1 MREIKF
7 RGKSKETGEWIYGG
21 IAFGG
26 EEFNNTVYITNPK
39 YDGEQVYWMYE
50 VNPETVGQYTG
61 QKDKENNEVY
71 EDDIVEGLVMVQNDL
86 ITVRGLIKLIHG
98 RFVIAEHNCSLY
110 KFSNAL
116 GNGSDEITK
125 IGNKHENPEV
135 LNK

>member
-61 QKDKENNEVY
+61 IKDEDRQEIYEGDMVEFTYASINFTRRVVGTVKFKKGAYYVFFHQRQRLLRECNE
-71 EDDIVEGLVMVQNDL
+71 
-86 ITVRGLIKLIHG
+86 IK
-98 RFVIAEHNCSLY
+98 V
-110 KFSNAL
+110 
-116 GNGSDEITK
+116 
-125 IGNKHENPEV
+125 IGNEKENPEV